1 MNVQNNDWLVVR
13 YKPNQLKRVEDNL
26 NNQDLTFYTPKVNKK
41 DFKKDQNK
49 KVVLFPG
56 YGFIK
61 NGFNRIHSIRYT
73 KGILSILKF
82 GSKYALMHDKKIREF
97 IKAEKLSDPRPLIY
111 VCDLHNYIEEL
122 AKYLYENQLLKYIEV
137 YVTKVNPTNT
147 PKFIGVL
154 IDSDCS
160 EDLVN

>member
-1 MNVQNNDWLVVR
+1 MNIQNNDWLVVR

-26 NNQDLTFYTPKVNKK
+26 SNQDLTFYTPKVNKI

-61 NGFNRIHSIRYT
+61 NGFNRIHSIKYT

-82 GSKYALMHDKKIREF
+82 GSKYAFMHDEKIKEF
-97 IKAEKLSDPRPLIY
+97 LKAEKLSEKEPFKDSLVPGDEII
-111 VCDLHNYIEEL
+111 IEEGPF
-122 AKYLYENQLLKYIEV
+122 KGHI
-137 YVTKVNPTNT
+137 TKIISLSSNDRINIMMKILGTFKKIQVIRSVI
-147 PKFIGVL
+147 KKL
-154 IDSDCS
+154 
-160 EDLVN
+160 